1 MFIVTA
7 IRTERVTHIALI
19 AVGIAAVFMGFSWV
33 TLLICCVL
41 FSSAIFTGVYRFLL
55 WPVGLMLSLLFL
67 YGSFVVAS
75 KFGASGI
82 STRWGQVSLMC
93 MLAVSG
99 SWAVL
104 RRELTKP
111 ALTVP
116 ELAVPEL
123 AAPELAAP
131 ELAAA
136 EPKIIS
142 TAKALLISAIPISVI
157 VVASFQLLSE
167 PVKLVAGYT
176 YGGDHGGHASFIL
189 GVTQWWR
196 DGSAG
201 MVLSNAFPVFGYPVG
216 MHNVVAH
223 VTVASSHTTG
233 SHLFRVLMFAG
244 WFDLIQFAAYV
255 QLVGVVA
262 IRFIKTVNWFAV
274 IFANVAI
281 LVMMSVPNI
290 VQQILWDGFS
300 TSLSSAWISL
310 VIFAISFRKFT
321 VFKGKDVFSSYFLW
335 VVVVGASLG
344 LVYQLISLPFVVVAV
359 ALSGEW
365 LLRRFGIDLR
375 SASKRN
381 MSIKVVAIAMLT
393 IALVAALYWPKGM
406 NGPVFRTFTMQGATR
421 KPGLMY
427 VGWLSVV
434 TILLSISLPWLAR
447 KKKLLF
453 DGNDKWIILPLVGVT
468 YLIFLILMR
477 TDQYSWTDTPYYSIK
492 MIWQILFITMPLLV
506 SYSILIIDAALQ
518 KSAITFRNFM
528 KYGLVCAALGH
539 IFVGAYTPQVARE
552 HRSNMWF
559 ADGVSQVD
567 FDKPQHRIIAYWNL
581 DYQGVYVGNRVLDVV
596 TATRLPV
603 RTWFDGGPTEVCKFV
618 IKEKV
623 DEIITAQGGTELMH
637 QAGCPTTGV
646 TYIEGKR

>member
-1 MFIVTA
+1 MSIVTA
-7 IRTERVTHIALI
+7 NRTEQVAHIALI
-19 AVGIAAVFMGFSWV
+19 AIGVVAVLTCFSWV

-67 YGSFVVAS
+67 FGSFVVAS

-82 STRWGQVSLMC
+82 STRWGQVSLLC

-104 RRELTKP
+104 RREL
-111 ALTVP
+111 
-116 ELAVPEL
+116 AVPEL
-123 AAPELAAP
+123 TGP
-131 ELAAA
+131 

-142 TAKALLISAIPISVI
+142 AAKALLISAIPISVI

-176 YGGDHGGHASFIL
+176 YGGDHGGHASFVL
-189 GVTQWWR
+189 GITEWWR

-201 MVLSNAFPVFGYPVG
+201 MVLSNAFPVFGYPIG

-223 VTVASSHTTG
+223 VAVASSQTTG

-274 IFANVAI
+274 IFANTAVF
-281 LVMMSVPNI
+281 VMMSVPNI

-300 TSLSSAWISL
+300 TSLSAAWIAL
-310 VIFAISFRKFT
+310 VIFAISFRKCT
-321 VFKGKDVFSSYFLW
+321 VFKGKDIFSSYFLW
-335 VVVVGASLG
+335 VVIVGAALG
-344 LVYQLISLPFVVVAV
+344 LVYQLISLPFVVVTV
-359 ALSGEW
+359 ALAGAW

-375 SASKRN
+375 SAGKRN
-381 MSIKVVAIAMLT
+381 MSIKVVAIALLT
-393 IALVAALYWPKGM
+393 IALVALLYGPNGM
-406 NGPVFRTFTMQGATR
+406 NGAVFRPFTMQGSTR
-421 KPGLMY
+421 KPGLMF

-434 TILLSISLPWLAR
+434 TILLSIFLPWLAR
-447 KKKLLF
+447 KKKLRF
-453 DGNDKWIILPLVGVT
+453 DGNDKWIFLPLVGVT

-492 MIWQILFITMPLLV
+492 MIWQILFMSMPLLL
-506 SYSILIIDAALQ
+506 SYSVFIVDAALQ
-518 KSAITFRNFM
+518 KSSISFRKFV

-539 IFVGAYTPQVARE
+539 SFNGAYTPLSARE
-552 HRSNMWF
+552 HRSNHWF
-559 ADGVSQVD
+559 ADGISQVD
-567 FDKPQHRIIAYWNL
+567 FDKPQHRIIAFYVL
-581 DYQGVYVGNRVLDVV
+581 DNQGIYVGNRVLDVV

-623 DEIITAQGGTELMH
+623 DEIITAQGGVELLH

-646 TYIEGKR
+646 TYIEGQR

>member
-142 TAKALLISAIPISVI
+142 AAKALLISAIPISVI

-344 LVYQLISLPFVVVAV
+344 LVYQLISLPFVVVTV

-518 KSAITFRNFM
+518 KSAITFRNFV

>member
-344 LVYQLISLPFVVVAV
+344 LVYQLISLQFVVVTV

-518 KSAITFRNFM
+518 KSAITFRNFV

>member
-1 MFIVTA
+1 MSNVTTN
-7 IRTERVTHIALI
+7 RTERVTHIALI
-19 AVGIAAVFMGFSWV
+19 AIGVVAVLTGFSWV

-82 STRWGQVSLMC
+82 STRWGQVSLVC

-104 RRELTKP
+104 RRELAVP
-111 ALTVP
+111 ELTVP
-116 ELAVPEL
+116 E
-123 AAPELAAP
+123 
-131 ELAAA
+131 
-136 EPKIIS
+136 PKLIS

-176 YGGDHGGHASFIL
+176 YGGDHGGHASFVL
-189 GVTQWWR
+189 GITQWWR

-201 MVLSNAFPVFGYPVG
+201 RVLSNAFPIFGYPIG

-223 VTVASSHTTG
+223 VAVASSHTTG

-255 QLVGVVA
+255 QLVGVIA
-262 IRFIKTVNWFAV
+262 IRFIKSVNWFAV
-274 IFANVAI
+274 VFANVAI

-300 TSLSSAWISL
+300 TSLSAAWIAL

-321 VFKGKDVFSSYFLW
+321 VFKGKDIFSSYFLW
-335 VVVVGASLG
+335 VVIVGAALG

-359 ALSGEW
+359 ALAGAW

-375 SASKRN
+375 AVSKRN
-381 MSIKVVAIAMLT
+381 MSIKVFAIALLT
-393 IALVAALYWPKGM
+393 IALVALLYGPNGM
-406 NGPVFRTFTMQGATR
+406 DGPVFRPFTMQGATR
-421 KPGLMY
+421 KPSLMF

-434 TILLSISLPWLAR
+434 TILLSISMPWLAR
-447 KKKLLF
+447 KKKLRF

-492 MIWQILFITMPLLV
+492 MIWQILFITMPLLI
-506 SYSILIIDAALQ
+506 SYSVFIIDAALQ
-518 KSAITFRNFM
+518 KSSIPFRNFV

-539 IFVGAYTPQVARE
+539 SFTGAYTPLAAKE

-559 ADGVSQVD
+559 ADGLSQVS
-567 FDKPQHRIIAYWNL
+567 FDKPKHRIIAYWNL
-581 DYQGVYVGNRVLDVV
+581 DFQGTYVGNRVLDVV

-623 DEIITAQGGTELMH
+623 DEIITAQGGAKLMH

-646 TYIEGKR
+646 TYIEGHQ

>member
-1 MFIVTA
+1 MSIVTA
-7 IRTERVTHIALI
+7 NRTEQVAHIALI
-19 AVGIAAVFMGFSWV
+19 AIGVVAVLTGFSWV

-201 MVLSNAFPVFGYPVG
+201 MVLSNAFPIFGYPVG

-344 LVYQLISLPFVVVAV
+344 LVYQLISLPFVVVTV

-518 KSAITFRNFM
+518 KSAITFRNFV

>member
-1 MFIVTA
+1 MSIVTA
-7 IRTERVTHIALI
+7 NRTEQVAHIALI
-19 AVGIAAVFMGFSWV
+19 AIGVVAVLTGFSWV

-67 YGSFVVAS
+67 FGSFVVAS

-82 STRWGQVSLMC
+82 STRWGQVSLLC

-104 RRELTKP
+104 RREL
-111 ALTVP
+111 
-116 ELAVPEL
+116 AVPEL
-123 AAPELAAP
+123 TGP
-131 ELAAA
+131 

-142 TAKALLISAIPISVI
+142 AAKALLISAIPISVI

-176 YGGDHGGHASFIL
+176 YGGDHGGHASFVL
-189 GVTQWWR
+189 GITEWWR

-201 MVLSNAFPVFGYPVG
+201 MVLSNAFPVFGYPIG

-223 VTVASSHTTG
+223 VAVASSQTTG

-274 IFANVAI
+274 IFANTAVF
-281 LVMMSVPNI
+281 VMMSVPNI

-300 TSLSSAWISL
+300 TSLSAAWIAL

-321 VFKGKDVFSSYFLW
+321 VFKGKDIFASYFLW
-335 VVVVGASLG
+335 VVIVGAALG
-344 LVYQLISLPFVVVAV
+344 LSYQLNSLPFVVVTV
-359 ALSGEW
+359 ALAGAW

-375 SASKRN
+375 SAGKRN
-381 MSIKVVAIAMLT
+381 MSIKVVAIALLT
-393 IALVAALYWPKGM
+393 IALVALLYGPNGM
-406 NGPVFRTFTMQGATR
+406 GGPVFSTFTMQGSTR
-421 KPGLMY
+421 KPGLMF

-434 TILLSISLPWLAR
+434 TILLSIFLPWLAR
-447 KKKLLF
+447 KKKLRF
-453 DGNDKWIILPLVGVT
+453 DGNDKWIFLPLVGVT

-492 MIWQILFITMPLLV
+492 MIWQILFMSMPLLL
-506 SYSILIIDAALQ
+506 SYSVFIVDAALQ
-518 KSAITFRNFM
+518 KSSISFRKFV

-539 IFVGAYTPQVARE
+539 SFNGAYTPLSARE
-552 HRSNMWF
+552 HRSNHWF
-559 ADGVSQVD
+559 ADGISQVD
-567 FDKPQHRIIAYWNL
+567 FDKPQHRIIAFYVL
-581 DYQGVYVGNRVLDVV
+581 DNQGIYVGNRVLDVV

-623 DEIITAQGGTELMH
+623 DEIITAQGGVELLH

-646 TYIEGKR
+646 TYIEGQR

>member
-393 IALVAALYWPKGM
+393 IALVAVLYWPKGM

-518 KSAITFRNFM
+518 KSAITFRNFV

>member
-1 MFIVTA
+1 MSIVTA
-7 IRTERVTHIALI
+7 NRTERVAHLALI
-19 AVGIAAVFMGFSWV
+19 AIGVVAVLTGFSWV

-82 STRWGQVSLMC
+82 STRWGQVSLVC

-104 RRELTKP
+104 RRELTEP
-111 ALTVP
+111 EQAAT
-116 ELAVPEL
+116 ELAVRESKL
-123 AAPELAAP
+123 
-131 ELAAA
+131 
-136 EPKIIS
+136 IS
-142 TAKALLISAIPISVI
+142 AAKALLISAIPLAVI
-157 VVASFQLLSE
+157 IVASFQLLSE

-176 YGGDHGGHASFIL
+176 YGGDHGGHASFVL
-189 GVTQWWR
+189 GITEWWR

-201 MVLSNAFPVFGYPVG
+201 RVLSSAFPVFGYPVG

-223 VTVASSHTTG
+223 VAVASSHTTG

-274 IFANVAI
+274 IFANTAI
-281 LVMMSVPNI
+281 FVMMSVPNI

-300 TSLSSAWISL
+300 SSLSSAWISL
-310 VIFAISFRKFT
+310 IIFAISFRKFT
-321 VFKGKDVFSSYFLW
+321 VFKNKDIFSSYFLW
-335 VVVVGASLG
+335 VIIVGAALG

-359 ALSGEW
+359 ALVGEW
-365 LLRRFGIDLR
+365 LLRRLGIDLR
-375 SASKRN
+375 AAGKSN
-381 MSIKVVAIAMLT
+381 MSIKVVAIALLT
-393 IALVAALYWPKGM
+393 IALVALLYGPKGM

-434 TILLSISLPWLAR
+434 TILLSIFLPWLAR
-447 KKKLLF
+447 KKKLRF
-453 DGNDKWIILPLVGVT
+453 DGNDKWIVLPLVGVT

-506 SYSILIIDAALQ
+506 SYSVFIVDAALQ
-518 KSAITFRNFM
+518 KSSQRFGSFV

-539 IFVGAYTPQVARE
+539 SFTGAYTPLAARE

-559 ADGVSQVD
+559 ANGVSQVD

-581 DYQGVYVGNRVLDVV
+581 DLQGIYVGNRVLDVV

-623 DEIITAQGGTELMH
+623 DEIITAQGGAELMQ

-646 TYIEGKR
+646 TYIESRP

>member
-131 ELAAA
+131 

-344 LVYQLISLPFVVVAV
+344 LVYQLISLPFVVVTV

-375 SASKRN
+375 SARKRN

-518 KSAITFRNFM
+518 KSAITFRNFV

>member
-189 GVTQWWR
+189 GITQWWR

-201 MVLSNAFPVFGYPVG
+201 MVLSNAFPIFGYPVG

-335 VVVVGASLG
+335 VIIVGASLG

-381 MSIKVVAIAMLT
+381 MSIKLGSIAVLT
-393 IALVAALYWPKGM
+393 VLIVAALYGPNGM

-518 KSAITFRNFM
+518 KSAITFRNFV

>member
-142 TAKALLISAIPISVI
+142 AAKALLISAIPISVI

-189 GVTQWWR
+189 GITQWWR

-201 MVLSNAFPVFGYPVG
+201 MVLSNAFPIFGYPVG

-310 VIFAISFRKFT
+310 VIFAISCRKFT

-344 LVYQLISLPFVVVAV
+344 LVYQLISLPFVVVTV

-518 KSAITFRNFM
+518 KSAITFRNFV